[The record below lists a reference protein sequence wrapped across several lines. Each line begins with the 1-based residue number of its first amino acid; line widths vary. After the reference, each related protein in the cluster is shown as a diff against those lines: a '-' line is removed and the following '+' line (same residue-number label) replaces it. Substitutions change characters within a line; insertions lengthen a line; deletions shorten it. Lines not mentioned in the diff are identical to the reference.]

1 MMIKEPE
8 TLILVGFM
16 GAGKTTVG
24 QEIARQHHSQFI
36 DIDSEI
42 ERIAQQSI
50 PELFRSRGE
59 AGFRQIES
67 EVLASL
73 QTFKGIVATG
83 GGVVERMENLEIL
96 KQSAATVI
104 YLHGNLEST
113 INRLLIEGQ
122 RPLLQEKS
130 TADFFNLWQ
139 LRDPKYK
146 MIANFTVETV
156 GKTPERIAAEI
167 IALFSTNEDELALL
181 QLRSEI
187 DAFDR
192 QIFQI
197 IERRMQVVTAVAH
210 YKAQFG
216 MATIQQERMR
226 KMRTLLKYD
235 FEQSEDIT
243 DEMIDQIMT
252 ILTSSAIAKENKQL
266 KR

>member
-1 MMIKEPE
+1 
-8 TLILVGFM
+8 
-16 GAGKTTVG
+16 
-24 QEIARQHHSQFI
+24 
-36 DIDSEI
+36 
-42 ERIAQQSI
+42 
-50 PELFRSRGE
+50 
-59 AGFRQIES
+59 
-67 EVLASL
+67 
-73 QTFKGIVATG
+73 
-83 GGVVERMENLEIL
+83 
-96 KQSAATVI
+96 
-104 YLHGNLEST
+104 
-113 INRLLIEGQ
+113 
-122 RPLLQEKS
+122 
-130 TADFFNLWQ
+130 
-139 LRDPKYK
+139 
-146 MIANFTVETV
+146 MIANFTVETG

-216 MATIQQERMR
+216 MATIQKERMR